1 MLLLRFEETVLQLE
15 VEIPDHASEYQ
26 THLGPSIAID
36 LSEKAHRLVGKNLPH
51 FDANT
56 IPRSDRE
63 RLDDISS
70 I

>member
-1 MLLLRFEETVLQLE
+1 MLLLRFEEAVLKLE
-15 VEIPDHASEYQ
+15 VEIPDYASEYQ
-26 THLGPSIAID
+26 THLSPSVVID

-51 FDANT
+51 LDTNA
-56 IPRSDRE
+56 IPRADRE